1 MARHRIPGDALEQN
15 AEAAAAFW
23 RLYGI
28 LWSHGTVDQPTKEIA
43 RLRNA
48 RTTGCNYCK
57 AVRFAGAREQGL
69 SEDRVDLIDDDY
81 ATSTLAERDKTVM
94 GLVDTMLQDP
104 HHLEEHQRDALLAE
118 LDPGQIVELTLGIG
132 LFHGFS
138 KIAVALGPPPEM
150 ETMIV
155 PTPDWP
161 PKPATPAPT
170 TPVPTP

>member
-1 MARHRIPGDALEQN
+1 MARHRIPADVLEHN
-15 AEAAAAFW
+15 PDAAAAFW

-28 LWSHGTVDQPTKEIA
+28 VWSHGTVDQPTKEVA

-57 AVRFAGAREQGL
+57 AIRFEGARRGGL
-69 SEDRVDLIDDDY
+69 TEDRVDLIDDDY
-81 ATSTLAERDKTVM
+81 ACSALSARDKAVI
-94 GLVDTMLQDP
+94 GYVDTMLHDP
-104 HHLEEHQRDALLAE
+104 HGMSSAQRAALDRE
-118 LDPGQIVELTLGIG
+118 LDPGQLVELTLGIG

-150 ETMIV
+150 PTMVV

-161 PKPATPAPT
+161 R
-170 TPVPTP
+170 

>member
-1 MARHRIPGDALEQN
+1 MARHPIPGDVLEQN
-15 AEAAAAFW
+15 ANAAAAFW
-23 RLYGI
+23 KLYGI
-28 LWSHGTVDQPTKEIA
+28 LWSHGTVDQPTKEVA

-69 SEDRVDLIDDDY
+69 SEDQVDLIDDDY
-81 ATSTLAERDKTVM
+81 ATSTLGDRDKVVV
-94 GLVDTMLQDP
+94 GFVDTMLQDP
-104 HHLEEHQRDALLAE
+104 HGVDEHQRAALLAE
-118 LDPGQIVELTLGIG
+118 LDAGDLVELTLGIG

-150 ETMIV
+150 ETMVV

-161 PKPATPAPT
+161 PAPS
-170 TPVPTP
+170 

>member
-1 MARHRIPGDALEQN
+1 VPRHRIPADVLEANPQ
-15 AEAAAAFW
+15 AAQAFW

-28 LWSHGTVDQPTKEIA
+28 LWSRGTVDQPTKEIA

-57 AVRFAGAREQGL
+57 AVRFEGARDAGL
-69 SEDRVDLIDDDY
+69 TEDRVDLIDDAY
-81 ATSTLAERDKTVM
+81 ATSALAPRDKTVIAY
-94 GLVDTMLQDP
+94 VDTMLHDP
-104 HHLEEHQRDALLAE
+104 HGQSSSQRAALARE
-118 LDPGQIVELTLGIG
+118 LDDGQLIELTLGIG

-150 ETMIV
+150 PTMVV

-161 PKPATPAPT
+161 LVSGPAH
-170 TPVPTP
+170 

>member
-1 MARHRIPGDALEQN
+1 MARHRIPADVLEQN

-28 LWSHGTVDQPTKEIA
+28 LWSHGSVDQPTKEVA

-57 AVRFAGAREQGL
+57 AVRFEGAREAGL
-69 SEDRVDLIDDDY
+69 TEASVDLIDDDY
-81 ATSTLAERDKTVM
+81 ATSALSPREKTVIAY
-94 GLVDTMLQDP
+94 VDTMLHDP
-104 HHLEEHQRDALLAE
+104 HALTDELRDALSEE
-118 LDPGQIVELTLGIG
+118 LDEGELVELTLGIG

-138 KIAVALGPPPEM
+138 KIAVALGPPPDM
-150 ETMIV
+150 PTMVV

-161 PKPATPAPT
+161 H
-170 TPVPTP
+170 